1 MFIFQFIIFI
11 GFILLLAVLGFV
23 FKIMSA
29 FGSRN
34 RQPFHSYRKTENNQQ
49 SETYSEEESSP
60 KSQRKK
66 KVFDQS
72 VGEYVE
78 AGQTIGKVGSTG
90 NSTGPHL
97 HFEVIYN
104 GETQNPKNYIS

>member
-34 RQPFHSYRKTENNQQ
+34 RQPFHSYRKPRTIN
-49 SETYSEEESSP
+49 
-60 KSQRKK
+60 KAKHIAKK
-66 KVFDQS
+66 KVRPNLN
-72 VGEYVE
+72 ERKKY
-78 AGQTIGKVGSTG
+78 ST
-90 NSTGPHL
+90 NRSANMSTL
-97 HFEVIYN
+97 
-104 GETQNPKNYIS
+104 KR

>member
-72 VGEYVE
+72 VGEYVD
-78 AGQTIGKVGSTG
+78 
-90 NSTGPHL
+90 
-97 HFEVIYN
+97 FEEI
-104 GETQNPKNYIS
+104 EDK

>member
-34 RQPFHSYRKTENNQQ
+34 RQPFHSYRKC
-49 SETYSEEESSP
+49 
-60 KSQRKK
+60 
-66 KVFDQS
+66 
-72 VGEYVE
+72 
-78 AGQTIGKVGSTG
+78 
-90 NSTGPHL
+90 
-97 HFEVIYN
+97 
-104 GETQNPKNYIS
+104 

>member
-49 SETYSEEESSP
+49 SETYSEEESF
-60 KSQRKK
+60 KRKRLLGNK
-66 KVFDQS
+66 KPFSFITD
-72 VGEYVE
+72 
-78 AGQTIGKVGSTG
+78 
-90 NSTGPHL
+90 PD
-97 HFEVIYN
+97 
-104 GETQNPKNYIS
+104 

>member
-49 SETYSEEESSP
+49 SETYSEE
-60 KSQRKK
+60 RKK
-66 KVFDQS
+66 
-72 VGEYVE
+72 Y
-78 AGQTIGKVGSTG
+78 ST
-90 NSTGPHL
+90 NRSANMLTL
-97 HFEVIYN
+97 
-104 GETQNPKNYIS
+104 KR

>member
-29 FGSRN
+29 
-34 RQPFHSYRKTENNQQ
+34 FHSYRKTENNQQ

-72 VGEYVE
+72 VGEYVD
-78 AGQTIGKVGSTG
+78 
-90 NSTGPHL
+90 
-97 HFEVIYN
+97 FEEI
-104 GETQNPKNYIS
+104 KDK